1 MVNNATTEI
10 PPDIKNRLQKG
21 SGPNLGSSTKLMGE
35 EQLEEESSCVSNRWT
50 SPLSLRGLL
59 PKCLK
64 PMKSPLETPLTQKQK
79 CSKSK
84 LKLVNY

>member
-1 MVNNATTEI
+1 MNNATTEI